1 MKSDLR
7 RLMEVAGL
15 DAIAVLG
22 NAEQNPPM
30 YYLTGGGHVSNGAL
44 FQKPGKEPVLYCN
57 AMEREEAAQSGL
69 NVIPLQTGAVEA
81 LIKDPRPILEEQG
94 LVSGRLGIYGMVDA
108 GSLIALIGSIR
119 KAFPQIEVV
128 GESTGDSIF
137 LRAMETKDE
146 AEVKRIRRMGRVT
159 TEVVG
164 LVAKFL
170 IGCEVREDET
180 LLKADGTP
188 LTIADVKHKIS
199 RWLAERGAV
208 EAEGTIFAIGKDAGV
223 PHSVGT
229 PADELRLG
237 KTIVFDI
244 FPAEAGGGYFYDF
257 TRTWSLGYATPEA
270 QRLYD
275 EVSAVYDKVI
285 DNLDLNVSFKEYQKL
300 VCDEFSRNGHKTPMH
315 NQGVLRDGYVHSLGH
330 GLGLNIH
337 ERPRSGHL
345 ESEDNI
351 LKAGVVIT
359 IEPGLYYPEKGLG
372 VRIED
377 SYWVRPDGRLEKLAD
392 YPYDFVLPMKKWK
405 KARRPRSSNRRPLK
419 KKK

>member
-1 MKSDLR
+1 MKSDLG
-7 RLMEVAGL
+7 RLMEAAGL

-57 AMEREEAAQSGL
+57 AMERAEAAKSGL
-69 NVIPLQTGAVEA
+69 VVVPLRTGAVEA
-81 LIKDPRPILEEQG
+81 LIKDPKPILEEQG
-94 LVSGRLGIYGMVDA
+94 IVRGRLGLYGMLDA
-108 GSLIALIGSIR
+108 GNLITLASSIR
-119 KAFPQIEVV
+119 NAFPELEVV
-128 GESTGDSIF
+128 GESQGDSIF

-146 AEVKRIRRMGRVT
+146 AEVERIRRMGRIT

-164 LVAKFL
+164 LVAKYL
-170 IGCEVREDET
+170 TGCRVRADEV

-188 LTIADVKHKIS
+188 LTVADVKGKIS
-199 RWLAERGAV
+199 LWLAERGAV
-208 EAEGTIFAIGKDAGV
+208 EAEGTIFAIGKDAGL

-229 PADELRLG
+229 PDDQLQLG

-257 TRTWSLGYATPEA
+257 TRTWSLGYATPAA
-270 QRLYD
+270 QELYD
-275 EVSAVYDKVI
+275 EVGAVYEKVI

-300 VCDEFSRNGHKTPMH
+300 ACDEFNRNGHRTPMH
-315 NQGVLRDGYVHSLGH
+315 NEGVLEDGYVHSLGH
-330 GLGLNIH
+330 GLGLNVH

-345 ESEDNI
+345 EAEDNI
-351 LKAGVVIT
+351 LKAGVVVT
-359 IEPGLYYPEKGLG
+359 IEPGLYYPEKGMG

-405 KARRPRSSNRRPLK
+405 GSQRQSFTRRPLK
-419 KKK
+419 KK